1 MIRVALKN
9 LAGRKLR
16 AALTAIAIVLGVA
29 MVSGTYILTDTIK
42 AGFDTIYQV
51 SYQNTDVVITGK
63 TAFGPSNNNNGTG
76 GVSFPETVLAQ
87 VKALPD
93 VAAAVGSVEDPA
105 THLVGSNGKVIQTGG
120 APNLGFSHDST
131 GDKRFN
137 PLTLVS
143 GRWPLTPTEVAIDKA
158 TADKKGYK
166 VGDPIGVQARGPVQ
180 QFRITG
186 IAELASVSSIG
197 GATLAI
203 FNLPTAQQL
212 FGKVGKLDQIRVA
225 GNAGVTDSQIVSEIQ
240 PILPPT
246 AEVLSASKQA
256 AKDAKQTNS
265 FLSFLQGF
273 LLAFGGIALFV
284 GAFVIANTL
293 SITIAQRTR
302 EFATLR
308 TLGASRR
315 QVLGSVFMEAF
326 VIGTVASIVGL
337 FLGLGLAK
345 GLNQLFVSF
354 GINLP
359 KSGTVFAARTVIV
372 SLAVGIIV
380 TMIASL
386 RPAFRA
392 TSVPPIAAV
401 REGSVL
407 PPHRFARWSPVLSA
421 VLTGLA
427 ILLLLYGLFVHHIS
441 TTQRL
446 VALGAGVLILFV
458 GVALIAPK
466 FVRPL
471 ARVLGWP
478 GAKVGGTPG
487 TLARDNTQRDPRRT
501 ASTAA
506 ALMIG
511 LALVTF
517 VAVLGA
523 GLRSSFESAVN
534 QLFHADYALTSQDN
548 FTPLGIPAAV
558 ALKTVPGVTAVSGVR
573 GGDGRAFGKTIQV
586 TGVDSQMPKVIDI
599 DWVQGSAEAAANL
612 GPDGA
617 FVSKSYAK
625 NHNLKLGS
633 PIRLETPAGKFLDL
647 KVKAIFDPPKG
658 GSPFGDVT
666 ISTDTFDKNYQTP
679 ANVFAFINIAGGVT
693 AANTAKLEA
702 ALKDFPDAKIATES
716 QFKANQ
722 EQGIN
727 MLLNL
732 LYVLLG
738 LSIIVSLFGI
748 VNTLVLTVFERTR
761 ELGMMRAVGM
771 TRRQVRRMIRYES
784 VITAL
789 IGAALGIP
797 LGILLAVLVTHA
809 VSAIAIAI
817 PVGTIIVFVIAAIIV
832 GLLAAILPARRAAR
846 LNVLEALQYE

>member
-1 MIRVALKN
+1 VTRVALKN

-16 AALTAIAIVLGVA
+16 AALTAIAIILGVA
-29 MVSGTYILTDTIK
+29 MVSGTYILTDTIR
-42 AGFDTIYQV
+42 AGFDTIFTV
-51 SYQNTDVVITGK
+51 SYQNTSAVITNK
-63 TAFGPSNNNNGTG
+63 TAFSTANSNNTATFG
-76 GVSFPETVLAQ
+76 FPESVLPEVQ
-87 VKALPD
+87 ALPG
-93 VAAAVGSVEDPA
+93 VAAAVGSLEDRT
-105 THLVGSNGKVIQTGG
+105 THLVGRDGKAIGNTG
-120 APNLGFSHDST
+120 APNLGFSHDPA

-143 GRWPLTPTEVAIDKA
+143 GRWPAGAHEVAIDKA
-158 TADKKGYK
+158 TAAAKGYK
-166 VGDPIGVQARGPVQ
+166 VGDTIGVQVRGPVQ

-186 IAELASVSSIG
+186 IAELAAVSSIG

-203 FNLPTAQQL
+203 FDVPTAQRL
-212 FGKVGKLDQIRVA
+212 FGKKGKLDIIRVA
-225 GNAGVTDSQIVSEIQ
+225 AKPGVSPNQLVSEIR

-246 AEVLSASKQA
+246 AQVTTAAKQA
-256 AKDAKQTNS
+256 KKDAQDTNS
-265 FLSFLQGF
+265 FLSILKYF
-273 LLAFGGIALFV
+273 LLAFGGVALFV

-315 QVLGSVFMEAF
+315 QVLGSVFLEAL
-326 VIGTVASIVGL
+326 VIGTFASIVGL

-345 GLNQLFVSF
+345 ALNQLFVSF
-354 GINLP
+354 GIDLP
-359 KSGTVFAARTVIV
+359 KSGTVFATRTIVV
-372 SLAVGIIV
+372 SLAIGIIV

-407 PPHRFARWSPVLSA
+407 PPHRFARWTPVLSA
-421 VLTGLA
+421 ILTALA
-427 ILLLLYGLFVHHIS
+427 LLLLLYGLFVRHIP
-441 TTQRL
+441 TAQRL
-446 VALGAGVLILFV
+446 SALGVGVLVLFV

-466 FVRPL
+466 VVRPL
-471 ARVLGWP
+471 ARALGWP
-478 GAKVGGTPG
+478 GSQVGGAAG
-487 TLARDNTQRDPRRT
+487 KLARENTQRDPQRT

-534 QLFHADYALTSQDN
+534 ELFHADYALTSQNN
-548 FTPLGIPAAV
+548 FTPLATPAAE
-558 ALKTVPGVTAVSGVR
+558 ALRKVPGVTVVSGVR
-573 GGDGRAFGKTIQV
+573 AGDGRAFGKTIQV
-586 TGVDSQMPKVIDI
+586 TGVEPTMPQVIRVK
-599 DWVQGSAEAAANL
+599 WVQGSAAAASNL
-612 GPDGA
+612 GADGA
-617 FVSKSYAK
+617 FVDKSYAK
-625 NHNLKLGS
+625 NHHLKLGS
-633 PIRLETPAGKFLDL
+633 PIRLQTPTGKYLNLRL
-647 KVKAIFDPPKG
+647 KAVFDPPKG
-658 GSPFGDVT
+658 GSPFGQVT
-666 ISTDTFDKNYQTP
+666 ISSKTFDSVYPQP
-679 ANVFAFINIAGGVT
+679 ANLFAFLNVKGGVT
-693 AANTAKLEA
+693 PENTAKLEA
-702 ALKDFPDAKIATES
+702 ALKDFPDAKIATEA
-716 QFKANQ
+716 QFKKNQ

-727 MLLNL
+727 VLLNL
-732 LYVLLG
+732 LYILLAI
-738 LSIIVSLFGI
+738 SIIVSLFGI
-748 VNTLVLTVFERTR
+748 INTLVLTVFERTR

-771 TRRQVRRMIRYES
+771 TRRQVRRMIRYEA

-809 VSAIAIAI
+809 VSAISIAI
-817 PVGTIIVFVIAAIIV
+817 PVGTIIAFVIAAIVV

>member
-1 MIRVALKN
+1 VTRVALKN

-42 AGFDTIYQV
+42 AGFDTIFAV
-51 SYQNTDVVITGK
+51 SYENTSAVITTR
-63 TAFGPSNNNNGTG
+63 TAFSTANSNNTGTFG
-76 GVSFPETVLAQ
+76 FPETVLPKVQ
-87 VKALPD
+87 ALPD
-93 VAAAVGSVEDPA
+93 VAAAVGSLTDQS
-105 THLVGSNGKVIQTGG
+105 THLVGRNGKVISSGG
-120 APNLGFSHDST
+120 APNLGFSHDPN

-137 PLTLVS
+137 PLTLVA
-143 GRWPLTPTEVAIDKA
+143 GRWPAGPREVAIDKA
-158 TADKKGYK
+158 TADKKDYK
-166 VGDPIGVQARGPVQ
+166 VGDAIGVQVRGPVE

-203 FNLPTAQQL
+203 FDLPVAQKL
-212 FGKVGKLDQIRVA
+212 FDKEGKLDLIRVA
-225 GNAGVTDSQIVSEIQ
+225 AKPGVPTTQLVSEIR

-246 AEVLSASKQA
+246 AQVTSAEQQA
-256 AKDAKQTNS
+256 KKDAKDTNS
-265 FLSFLQGF
+265 FLSFLQYF
-273 LLAFGGIALFV
+273 LLAFGGVALFV

-315 QVLGSVFMEAF
+315 QVLGSVFLEAL
-326 VIGTVASIVGL
+326 VIGTLASIAGL

-354 GINLP
+354 GIDLP
-359 KSGTVFAARTVIV
+359 KAGTVFAARTIVV
-372 SLAVGIIV
+372 SLAVGITV

-407 PPHRFARWSPVLSA
+407 PPHRFARWTPVMAVVLSA
-421 VLTGLA
+421 LA
-427 ILLLLYGLFVHHIS
+427 ILLLLYGLFVHHIATS
-441 TTQRL
+441 QRL
-446 VALGAGVLILFV
+446 LALGVGVLLLFV

-466 FVRPL
+466 IVRPL
-471 ARVLGWP
+471 ARTLGWF

-487 TLARDNTQRDPRRT
+487 KLARENTQRDPQRT

-534 QLFHADYALTSQDN
+534 QLFHADYALTSQNN
-548 FTPLGIPAAV
+548 FSPLATPAAD
-558 ALKTVPGVTAVSGVR
+558 ALRKVPGVIVVSGVR
-573 GGDGRAFGKTIQV
+573 AGDGRAFGKSVQV
-586 TGVDSQMPKVIDI
+586 TGVEPTMPKVIRVK
-599 DWVQGSAEAAANL
+599 WVQGSEAAASNL
-612 GPDGA
+612 GADGT
-617 FVSKSYAK
+617 FVSKDYAK
-625 NHNLKLGS
+625 NHHLALGS
-633 PIRLETPAGKFLDL
+633 PIRLETPTGKLLDL
-647 KVKAIFDPPKG
+647 KLKAVFDPPKG
-658 GSPFGDVT
+658 GSPFGQIT
-666 ISTDTFDKNYQTP
+666 ISSKTFDSVYPQP
-679 ANVFAFINIAGGVT
+679 ANLFAFVNVKGGVT
-693 AANTAKLEA
+693 DANTAKLEE
-702 ALKDFPDAKIATES
+702 ALKGFPDAKIATES
-716 QFKANQ
+716 QFKRNQ

-727 MLLNL
+727 ILLNL

-771 TRRQVRRMIRYES
+771 TRRQVRRMIRYEA

-817 PVGTIIVFVIAAIIV
+817 PVGTIIVFVFAAIVV

>member
-42 AGFDTIYQV
+42 AGFDTIFSV
-51 SYQNTDVVITGK
+51 SYENTSAVITGK
-63 TAFGPSNNNNGTG
+63 TAFATG
-76 GVSFPETVLAQ
+76 DNTTGSFGFPDTVLVK

-93 VAAAVGSVEDPA
+93 VAAAVGSLEDEA
-105 THLVGSNGKVIQTGG
+105 HLVGRNGKVISTGG
-120 APNLGFSHDST
+120 APNLGFSHDPN
-131 GDKRFN
+131 GDERFN
-137 PLTLVS
+137 PLTLVD
-143 GRWPLTPTEVAIDKA
+143 GRWASGPNEVAIDAA
-158 TADKKGYK
+158 TAKDKDYK
-166 VGDPIGVQARGPVQ
+166 VGDEIGVQTRGPVER
-180 QFRITG
+180 FRIVG

-197 GATLAI
+197 GATIAV
-203 FNLPTAQQL
+203 FDVPTAQRL
-212 FGKVGKLDQIRVA
+212 FNKKGKLDVIRVA
-225 GNAGVTDSQIVSEIQ
+225 GKSGVPTTSLVSEIRQ
-240 PILPPT
+240 ILPPT
-246 AEVLSASKQA
+246 AQVRNAEQQA
-256 AKDAKQTNS
+256 KKDAADTNS
-265 FLSFLQGF
+265 FISFLQKF
-273 LLAFGGIALFV
+273 LLAFGGVALFV

-315 QVLGSVFMEAF
+315 QVLNSVFLEAL

-354 GINLP
+354 GIDLP
-359 KSGTVFAARTVIV
+359 KTGTVFATRTIVV
-372 SLAVGIIV
+372 SLLIGIIV

-407 PPHRFARWSPVLSA
+407 PAHRWARWTPVMAMALC
-421 VLTGLA
+421 GLG
-427 ILLLLYGLFVHHIS
+427 ILLLLYGLFVHHID

-446 VALGAGVLILFV
+446 LALGVGVLVLFV

-466 FVRPL
+466 VVRPL
-471 ARVLGWP
+471 AKVLGWP
-478 GAKVGGTPG
+478 GSRIGGAPG
-487 TLARDNTQRDPRRT
+487 RLARENTQRDPQRT

-534 QLFHADYALTSQDN
+534 ELFHADYALTAQNN
-548 FTPLGIPAAV
+548 FTPLPTPAAD
-558 ALKTVPGVTAVSGVR
+558 ALRDVPGVTVVSGVR
-573 GGDGRAFGKTIQV
+573 AGEGRAFGKTVQV
-586 TGVDSQMPKVIDI
+586 TAVESTMPKVIRI
-599 DWVQGSAEAAANL
+599 KWVQGSAETAGAL
-612 GPDGA
+612 GDDGA
-617 FVSKSYAK
+617 FVSKDYAK
-625 NHNLKLGS
+625 DHHLAIGS
-633 PIRLETPAGKFLDL
+633 PIRLQTPTGKYLDQRL
-647 KVKAIFDPPKG
+647 KAIFDPPKG
-658 GSPFGDVT
+658 GTPFGQIT
-666 ISTDTFDKNYQTP
+666 ISTKTFDSAYPQP
-679 ANVFAFINIAGGVT
+679 ANLFTFVNVKGGVT
-693 AANTAKLEA
+693 DANTAKLKA
-702 ALKDFPDAKIATES
+702 ALKDFPNAKIATES
-716 QFKANQ
+716 EFKKNQ
-722 EQGIN
+722 EMGIN
-727 MLLNL
+727 ILLNL

-817 PVGTIIVFVIAAIIV
+817 PVGTIIVFVIAAIVV

>member
-1 MIRVALKN
+1 VIRVALKN

-42 AGFDTIYQV
+42 AGFDTIFTV
-51 SYQNTDVVITGK
+51 SYQNTSAVITNK
-63 TAFGPSNNNNGTG
+63 TAFTIGNSNNTGTFG
-76 GVSFPETVLAQ
+76 FPATVLGEVQ
-87 VKALPD
+87 ALPD
-93 VAAAVGSVEDPA
+93 VAAAVGSLENQT
-105 THLVGSNGKVIQTGG
+105 THLVGRDGKTIGNTG
-120 APNLGFSHDST
+120 APNLGFSHDPT

-137 PLTLVS
+137 PLTLVAGS
-143 GRWPLTPTEVAIDKA
+143 WPIGPHQVAIDKA
-158 TADKKGYK
+158 TAEKKGYR
-166 VGDPIGVQARGPVQ
+166 VGDTIGVQVRGPVE
-180 QFRITG
+180 QFEISG
-186 IAELASVSSIG
+186 IAELAAVSSIG

-203 FNLPTAQQL
+203 FDLPTAQRL
-212 FGKVGKLDQIRVA
+212 FDKQGKLDLIRVA
-225 GNAGVTDSQIVSEIQ
+225 AKPGVSQTQLVSEIR
-240 PILPPT
+240 PILPST
-246 AEVLSASKQA
+246 AQVTTAAQQA
-256 AKDAKQTNS
+256 KKDAKDTNS
-265 FLSFLQGF
+265 FLGFLQNF

-315 QVLGSVFMEAF
+315 QVLGSVFLEAL
-326 VIGTVASIVGL
+326 VIGTCASIAGL

-354 GINLP
+354 GIDLP
-359 KSGTVFAARTVIV
+359 KAGTVFETRTIVV
-372 SLAVGIIV
+372 SLAIGIIV

-407 PPHRFARWSPVLSA
+407 PPHRWARYTPVMALVLS
-421 VLTGLA
+421 VLG
-427 ILLLLYGLFVHHIS
+427 ILLLLYGLFVHHIATS
-441 TTQRL
+441 QRL
-446 VALGAGVLILFV
+446 LALGAGVLVLFV

-466 FVRPL
+466 VVRPL

-478 GAKVGGTPG
+478 GARTGGAPG
-487 TLARDNTQRDPRRT
+487 KLARENTQRDPQRT

-534 QLFHADYALTSQDN
+534 QLFHADYALTSQNN
-548 FTPLGIPAAV
+548 FTPLATPAAD
-558 ALKTVPGVTAVSGVR
+558 ALRKVPGVTVVSGVR
-573 GGDGRAFGKTIQV
+573 AGDGRAFGKTIQV
-586 TGVDSQMPKVIDI
+586 TGVEPTMPQVIRVK
-599 DWVQGSAEAAANL
+599 WVQGSAAAASAL
-612 GPDGA
+612 GTDGA
-617 FVSKSYAK
+617 FVDKSYAK
-625 NHNLKLGS
+625 KHHLVLGS
-633 PIRLETPAGKFLDL
+633 PLRLQTPTGKYLDL
-647 KVKAIFDPPKG
+647 KLKAVFDPPKG
-658 GSPFGDVT
+658 GSPFGQVT
-666 ISTDTFDKNYQTP
+666 ISAKRFDSVYPQPANLFAFLNVKGGVTP
-679 ANVFAFINIAGGVT
+679 ANT
-693 AANTAKLEA
+693 ARLEA
-702 ALKDFPDAKIATES
+702 ALKSFPDAKIATES
-716 QFKANQ
+716 QFKKNQ
-722 EQGIN
+722 EQGIDA
-727 MLLNL
+727 LLNL

-817 PVGTIIVFVIAAIIV
+817 PVVTIVVFVIAAIIV

>member
-1 MIRVALKN
+1 VIRVALKN

-16 AALTAIAIVLGVA
+16 AVLTALAIVLGVA

-42 AGFDTIYQV
+42 AGFNTIFSV
-51 SYQNTDVVITGK
+51 SYENTSAVITNRI
-63 TAFGPSNNNNGTG
+63 AFTGGNNSNNTGTFG
-76 GVSFPETVLAQ
+76 FPDTVLAKVQ
-87 VKALPD
+87 ALPD
-93 VAAAVGSVEDPA
+93 VEAAVGSLEDQT
-105 THLVGSNGKVIQTGG
+105 THLVGRNGKVISTGG
-120 APNLGFSHDST
+120 APNLGFSHDPS

-143 GRWPLTPTEVAIDKA
+143 GQWPTGPTEVVIDKA

-166 VGDPIGVQARGPVQ
+166 VGDTIGVQVRGPVQ
-180 QFRITG
+180 QFHISG
-186 IAELASVSSIG
+186 IGELAAVSSIG

-203 FNLPTAQQL
+203 FDVPTAQRL
-212 FGKVGKLDQIRVA
+212 FGKEGKLDIIRVA
-225 GNAGVTDSQIVSEIQ
+225 AKPGVPTAQLVSEIDR
-240 PILPPT
+240 ILPPT
-246 AEVLSASKQA
+246 AQVTSAAQQA
-256 AKDAKQTNS
+256 KKDAKATNS
-265 FLSFLQGF
+265 FLNFLQYF
-273 LLAFGGIALFV
+273 LLAFGGVALFV

-315 QVLGSVFMEAF
+315 QVLGSVFLESL
-326 VIGTVASIVGL
+326 VIGTLASIAGL

-345 GLNQLFVSF
+345 ALNQLFVSF
-354 GINLP
+354 GIDLP
-359 KSGTVFAARTVIV
+359 KAGTVFAARTIVV
-372 SLAVGIIV
+372 SLAIGILV

-407 PPHRFARWSPVLSA
+407 PPHRWARWTPVIAIGLSA
-421 VLTGLA
+421 LG
-427 ILLLLYGLFVHHIS
+427 ILLLVYGLFVHHIA

-446 VALGAGVLILFV
+446 LALGVGVLVLFV

-466 FVRPL
+466 VVRPL
-471 ARVLGWP
+471 ARLLGWP
-478 GAKVGGTPG
+478 GSRVGGTPG
-487 TLARDNTQRDPRRT
+487 KLARENTQRDPQRT

-534 QLFHADYALTSQDN
+534 QIFHADYALTSQNN
-548 FTPLGIPAAV
+548 FSPLATPAAE
-558 ALKTVPGVTAVSGVR
+558 ALRKVPGVLVVSGVR
-573 GGDGRAFGKTIQV
+573 AGDGRAFGKSVQV
-586 TGVDSQMPKVIDI
+586 TAVEPTMSKVIRVK
-599 DWVQGSAEAAANL
+599 WVQGSAEAASNL
-612 GPDGA
+612 GTDGA
-617 FVSKSYAK
+617 FVDKTYAK
-625 NHNLKLGS
+625 NHHLALGS
-633 PIRLETPAGKFLDL
+633 PIRLQTPTGKYLDQRL
-647 KVKAIFDPPKG
+647 QAVFDPPKG
-658 GSPFGDVT
+658 GSPFGQITV
-666 ISTDTFDKNYQTP
+666 STKRFDSVYPQP
-679 ANVFAFINIAGGVT
+679 ANLFTFVNVEGGVT
-693 AANTAKLEA
+693 DSNTAKLEA
-702 ALKDFPDAKIATES
+702 ALKGFPDAKIATES
-716 QFKANQ
+716 QFKKNQ

-727 MLLNL
+727 ILLNL

-748 VNTLVLTVFERTR
+748 VNTLVLTIFERTR

-817 PVGTIIVFVIAAIIV
+817 PVGSIIAFVIAAIVV